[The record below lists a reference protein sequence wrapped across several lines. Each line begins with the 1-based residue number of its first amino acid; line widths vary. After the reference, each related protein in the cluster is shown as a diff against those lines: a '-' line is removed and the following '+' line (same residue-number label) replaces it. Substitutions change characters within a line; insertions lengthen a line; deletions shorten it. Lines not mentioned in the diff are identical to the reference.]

1 MSGGSVTI
9 TEAPTRKQASPV
21 SAAVT
26 WHSGQS
32 SVDPVGSPHSAHVV
46 ESFCMGPMSRE
57 DLAAPRGSLDLPR
70 NSAQAR
76 ALEAKLEAPD
86 AREEAADLHDGA
98 GQ

>member
-1 MSGGSVTI
+1 VTV
-9 TEAPTRKQASPV
+9 TGAPTRKQASPV

-32 SVDPVGSPHSAHVV
+32 SVDPAGSPHSSHVV

-57 DLAAPRGSLDLPR
+57 NLAAPRGRLDLPHDG
-70 NSAQAR
+70 AQAG
-76 ALEAKLEAPD
+76 ALKPKLEAPD